1 MTDAA
6 DFAAQLSALRK
17 HYARQ
22 IEGTLDELVSRVSGH
37 EAGCVHREML
47 VELHAG
53 LHKLAGSGGTFGF
66 SELSRQARLLEV
78 TAKAW
83 LDDSIVPELVQW
95 EAWKTDLLRLRR
107 ALEVPEEKEEAT
119 ASMPESKPES
129 EQDSP
134 IRVVLIEDD
143 EAAGAELSKGLSQ
156 FGYEV
161 MHYTNFAEAEV
172 TILASPPDVLVAD
185 IILSKQVSVEG
196 TDATTLLYNRLGYL
210 LPTIFITSRAD
221 FSARLSAAKAGGSA
235 CLIKPVDI
243 PVLARCIT
251 MLQQERELAPYRVL
265 IVDDDEGLAEHY
277 RLTLMSAGMLAEKVS
292 RPKEVLTAL
301 QKFHPDI
308 LLIDLYMPECT
319 GAQLARAIRYED
331 TWLSTP
337 IIYLS
342 AEDDLDEQVK
352 ALDIGGGDD
361 FLTKPIVDQKLVA
374 VVRTRA
380 ARARKVDELMSK
392 DSLTGLLKH
401 SSIKE
406 RIEQEFERARR
417 SGKIMSM
424 AMVDMDH
431 FKRVNDTW
439 GHPMGDQVIKT
450 LAHLL
455 RQRLRRQD
463 SIGRYGGEEFAVVLP
478 ECDAANAMKLLD
490 DVRLRFGDIRFVHN
504 GQSFAVTL
512 SAGVADSEQCA
523 DAQGLLAAADAAL
536 YVAKNGGRNQV
547 CRFEDVADSASQ

>member
-1 MTDAA
+1 VTDAA

-22 IEGTLDELVSRVSGH
+22 IEGTLDELATRVAGH
-37 EAGCVHREML
+37 EAGRVHREIL
-47 VELHAG
+47 VELHAD

-66 SELSRQARLLEV
+66 SELSRQARRLEV

-83 LDDSIVPELVQW
+83 LDGSIVPDLVQW
-95 EAWKTDLLRLRR
+95 EAWKADLLRLRR
-107 ALEVPEEKEEAT
+107 TLEVPDIKAEAT
-119 ASMPESKPES
+119 APMPRPEP
-129 EQDSP
+129 EQEKP

-143 EAAGAELSKGLSQ
+143 EAAGAELSKGLGQ
-156 FGYEV
+156 FGYEAI
-161 MHYTNFAEAEV
+161 HYTNFAEAEI
-172 TILASPPDVLVAD
+172 TILADPPDVLVAD
-185 IILSKQVSVEG
+185 IILLTQVSVEG
-196 TDATTLLYNRLGYL
+196 TDAATLLYNRLGYL

-221 FSARLSAAKAGGSA
+221 FSARLAAAKAGGSA

-251 MLQQERELAPYRVL
+251 MLQQEREFEPYRVL

-277 RLTLMSAGMLAEKVS
+277 RLTLMSAGMLAEKVC
-292 RPKEVLTAL
+292 RPKEVLAAL

-331 TWLSTP
+331 MWLSTP

-417 SGKIMSM
+417 HGKIMSM

-478 ECDAANAMKLLD
+478 ECDAADAMKLLD

-504 GQSFAVTL
+504 GQSFTVTL

-523 DAQGLLAAADAAL
+523 DAQSLLAAADAAL
-536 YVAKNGGRNQV
+536 YVAKNDGRNQV
-547 CRFEDVADSASQ
+547 CRFEDVAGSASQ

>member
-6 DFAAQLSALRK
+6 DFAAQLSALRE
-17 HYARQ
+17 HYAKQ
-22 IEGTLDELVSRVSGH
+22 IEGTLEKLASRVSGR
-37 EAGCVHREML
+37 EAGRVHREML
-47 VELHAG
+47 VELHAD

-66 SELSRQARLLEV
+66 SELSRQARLLEA

-83 LDDSIVPELVQW
+83 LDGSIVPELVPW

-107 ALEVPEEKEEAT
+107 TLEVPDVKAEAT
-119 ASMPESKPES
+119 APVPRPES
-129 EQDSP
+129 EQEKP

-161 MHYTNFAEAEV
+161 IHYTNFAEAEI
-172 TILASPPDVLVAD
+172 TILADPPDVLVAD
-185 IILSKQVSVEG
+185 IILLTQVSVEG
-196 TDATTLLYNRLGYL
+196 TDAATLLYDRMGYL

-221 FSARLSAAKAGGSA
+221 FSARLAAAKAGGSA
-235 CLIKPVDI
+235 CLSKPVDI

-251 MLQQERELAPYRVL
+251 MLQQEREFEPYRVL

-277 RLTLMSAGMLAEKVS
+277 RLTLMSAGMLAEKVC
-292 RPKEVLTAL
+292 RPKEVLAAL

-331 TWLSTP
+331 MWLSTP

-417 SGKIMSM
+417 HGKIMSM

-478 ECDAANAMKLLD
+478 ECDAADAMKLLD

-504 GQSFAVTL
+504 GQSFTVTL

-523 DAQGLLAAADAAL
+523 DAQSLLAAADAAL
-536 YVAKNGGRNQV
+536 YVAKNDGRNQV
-547 CRFEDVADSASQ
+547 CRFEDVAGSASQ